1 MALTNTV
8 VWVFSADLG
17 ETIELGDVTHTD
29 TDGVS
34 SGQDPD
40 KQFAPL
46 NATPGEL
53 RKGAKQYYKLT
64 QAQAD
69 ALQFLPADQI
79 PVVPEWQHVAGLI
92 IIGKHDDFAGPVNE
106 QNLPALAKARLQKLR
121 AGNPTMGLPL

>member
-1 MALTNTV
+1 MALTDTV
-8 VWVFSADLG
+8 VWVFTPDIG
-17 ETIELGDVTHTD
+17 ESNELADVTHTD

-69 ALQFLPADQI
+69 NLQFLPLDQI
-79 PVVPEWQHVAGLI
+79 AVVPAWQHVAALI
-92 IIGKHDDFAGPVNE
+92 IIGIHNTFTGANE
-106 QNLPALAKARLQKLR
+106 ANLPALAKARLQKLR

>member
-8 VWVFSADLG
+8 VWVFSEALG
-17 ETIELGDVTHTD
+17 ESNELGDVTHTD

-34 SGQDPD
+34 SGQDAD

-64 QAQAD
+64 QQEAD
-69 ALQFLPADQI
+69 DIQFLPADQI
-79 PVVPEWQHVAGLI
+79 AVVAEWQHVALTI
-92 IIGKHDDFAGPVNE
+92 IIGIQNIFTGANE
-106 QNLPALAKARLQKLR
+106 ANLPALAKARIQKLR

>member
-1 MALTNTV
+1 MALTDTV

-17 ETIELGDVTHTD
+17 ESNELGDVTHTD

-46 NATPGEL
+46 DATPGEL
-53 RKGAKQYYKLT
+53 RKGTMQYYKLT

-69 ALQFLPADQI
+69 AIQFLPADQI

-92 IIGKHDDFAGPVNE
+92 IIGIHNAFSGGNFD
-106 QNLPALAKARLQKLR
+106 NLPALAKARIQKLR

>member
-1 MALTNTV
+1 MALTDTV
-8 VWVFSADLG
+8 VWVFTPDIG
-17 ETIELGDVTHTD
+17 ESNELADVTHTD

-69 ALQFLPADQI
+69 NLQFLPIHNTFTGA
-79 PVVPEWQHVAGLI
+79 
-92 IIGKHDDFAGPVNE
+92 NE
-106 QNLPALAKARLQKLR
+106 ANLPALAKARLQKLR